1 MDARS
6 EGKRK
11 ELLRRKR
18 RVRST
23 RRPVEIAV
31 VGEVDDWEEDV
42 IETLMRL
49 DEGRECVFYI
59 DSTGG
64 SVYGALAVVTLL
76 RRRKL
81 KATGVVLG
89 ECSSASLL
97 LLAACDKRLVT
108 RHSTMLFHKM
118 RWQSE
123 RRVDS
128 AEAVHWARHF
138 ETLEREIDDLQV
150 RLFGAAEKEVRRW
163 TETGQFVTGPEMVA
177 LGLAELIEL

>member
-11 ELLRRKR
+11 ELVRRKR
-18 RVRST
+18 SSRSS

-42 IETLMRL
+42 IETLMRQQ
-49 DEGRECVFYI
+49 EGGECVFYI

-64 SVYGALAVVTLL
+64 SVYGALAVVTLM

-89 ECSSASLL
+89 ECSSATLL
-97 LLAACDKRLVT
+97 LFAAC
-108 RHSTMLFHKM
+108 
-118 RWQSE
+118 
-123 RRVDS
+123 
-128 AEAVHWARHF
+128 
-138 ETLEREIDDLQV
+138 
-150 RLFGAAEKEVRRW
+150 EK
-163 TETGQFVTGPEMVA
+163 
-177 LGLAELIEL
+177 